1 MPNENFQLLFE
12 IQRVRIEKETFYWLK
27 EERILKV
34 EAIVWLDLENKPS
47 AEGSISYSDFQF

>member
-12 IQRVRIEKETFYWLK
+12 IQRFRIEKETFYWMK

-34 EAIVWLDLENKPS
+34 EANVWLDLENKPS

>member
-1 MPNENFQLLFE
+1 MLKFKELDLKKKKKYF
-12 IQRVRIEKETFYWLK
+12 IEWKKKEYN
-27 EERILKV
+27 KV

>member
-1 MPNENFQLLFE
+1 M
-12 IQRVRIEKETFYWLK
+12 K

-34 EAIVWLDLENKPS
+34 EANVWLDLENKPS

>member
-34 EAIVWLDLENKPS
+34 EAIVWLDLDNKPI
-47 AEGSISYSDFQF
+47 AEGNISYSDFQF